1 MKQTQTPSLKKE
13 NVCVSKIFLYS
24 LRLTISTILV
34 NRLLEKLFEKIPYHQ
49 SGRYRNIE

>member
-13 NVCVSKIFLYS
+13 NVCASKNFYI
-24 LRLTISTILV
+24 LTADNQHYMV
-34 NRLLEKLFEKIPYHQ
+34 NRLPEKLFEKIPYHQ